1 MNRFGQSLFA
11 LIVQAAAG
19 DARQEEL
26 AIHGNRL
33 TVEHWFK
40 TGALAS
46 Q

>member
-1 MNRFGQSLFA
+1 MNRFGKSVFV

-26 AIHGNRL
+26 AIHGNRF

-40 TGALAS
+40 AGALAS

>member
-1 MNRFGQSLFA
+1 MNRFGQSLFV

-19 DARQEEL
+19 DTRQGEL
-26 AIHGNRL
+26 PIHGNRF

-40 TGALAS
+40 AGALAS